1 MKKITLFHREAS
13 LRKLK
18 SIALICMFI
27 LFMFFTGMIFP
38 QSGDADS
45 IIESNQRFIISL
57 SFFGADDEEIGNG
70 TGFFIGEGVLVTNY
84 HLVSQALDAVGI
96 NFKGKKIKIEGLLAV
111 DKNFDIAILKTRGKS
126 KFITVGNSDE
136 LASGMK
142 IFALG
147 SDTTGAV
154 RADEGTVGNN
164 LELSSSQNIFDV
176 TIDAPENTS
185 GGPVLSQS
193 GQVLGV
199 LAYLDL
205 RTKIILPVNV
215 LKNLSQSG
223 TVTSLSS
230 STPEVFFETYDGA
243 NLRGR
248 IFLAL
253 DNSYQAE
260 SFLKKVVRLRPEEI
274 EVHNLLADI
283 YMGQRNYSLAE
294 STYKRIIELVP
305 NGDSGYFG
313 LGQVYLRSLKWQ
325 ESIDPF
331 QKAIDL
337 NGENKMSY
345 FYIGTAQYEL
355 RDFVKAAEFY
365 QKYIELNPKSTAE
378 AYKQLGISLFE
389 SQQFAEAAPAFQ
401 EALKA
406 IPEDITLN
414 YKLAQ
419 SLQKSEQYEEAEQVY
434 LMLTEISPKNLAAY
448 HNTIVL
454 MYDEAKLPE
463 KAVAAATQLV
473 EIDPNNAEAHFN
485 LGYMLIK
492 KKNFAEAAN
501 AFKKVIEID
510 PNMEYAYLQL
520 GYCYGQIKQFQ
531 NAVDMYEKLVE
542 IVPEN
547 TDAWMGIGYNN
558 MYQKK
563 WTPAVKPFLKAIEL
577 KPDNGSAYYNLGIC
591 YLNLKDN
598 FSARKIWE
606 TLSTID
612 KTLANKLYGFLK

>member
-1 MKKITLFHREAS
+1 MK
-13 LRKLK
+13 KLK
-18 SIALICMFI
+18 SVALICMFF
-27 LFMFFTGMIFP
+27 LFIFSMGMIFP

-45 IIESNQRFIISL
+45 ILESNQGFIISL
-57 SFFGADDEEIGNG
+57 SFFGAEDEEIGHG

-84 HLVSQALDAVGI
+84 HLVSQAFDAAGI

-111 DKNFDIAILKTRGKS
+111 DKNFDIAILKTKGKS
-126 KFITVGNSDE
+126 KFITVDNSDE

-147 SDTTGAV
+147 SDSFGEI
-154 RADEGTVGNN
+154 RADEGTVGNI
-164 LELSSSQNIFDV
+164 LELTSTQKIFDV
-176 TIDAPENTS
+176 TVDSPENIS
-185 GGPVLSQS
+185 GGPVFNQS

-199 LAYLDL
+199 LTFLDL
-205 RTKIILPVNV
+205 RTKFILPVNI

-223 TVTSLSS
+223 TVTPLSS
-230 STPEVFFETYDGA
+230 SPPEDYFETYEGA
-243 NLRGR
+243 NLAGR
-248 IFLAL
+248 TYLAL
-253 DNSYQAE
+253 GNSYQAE
-260 SFLKKVVRLRPEEI
+260 SFLKKIIKLKPEEI
-274 EVHNLLADI
+274 EVHNLLANI
-283 YMGQRNYSLAE
+283 YVGQRNYSLAE
-294 STYKRIIELVP
+294 STYKKIIELEP
-305 NGDSGYFG
+305 NGDSGYFELG
-313 LGQVYLRSLKWQ
+313 LVFLRSLKWQ

-331 QKAIDL
+331 QKAVDL
-337 NGENKMSY
+337 NAENKMAY
-345 FYIGTAQYEL
+345 FYIGNAQYEL
-355 RDFVKAAEFY
+355 RDFAKAAEFY
-365 QKYIELNPKSTAE
+365 KKYIELNPQDTAE

-419 SLQKSEQYEEAEQVY
+419 SYQKSEQYEKAEEVY
-434 LMLTEISPKNLAAY
+434 LMLTEISPKDRAAY

-473 EIDPNNAEAHFN
+473 ELDPNNAEAQFN

-492 KKNFAEAAN
+492 QKNFAEAVN
-501 AFKKVIEID
+501 VFKKVIEID

-520 GYCYGQIKQFQ
+520 GYCYGQLKQFQ
-531 NAVDMYEKLVE
+531 NAVGLYEKLVE

-547 TDAWMGIGYNN
+547 VDAWMGIGYNY

-563 WTPAVKPFLKAIEL
+563 WAPAVNPFLKAIEL

-606 TLSTID
+606 KLRSID
-612 KTLANKLYGFLK
+612 QSLANKLYGFIK

>member
-1 MKKITLFHREAS
+1 M
-13 LRKLK
+13 RKLK
-18 SIALICMFI
+18 SVALICTFI
-27 LFMFFTGMIFP
+27 LFMFSMGMIFP
-38 QSGDADS
+38 QSGDAES
-45 IIESNQRFIISL
+45 MVESNQSFIISL
-57 SFFGADDEEIGNG
+57 SFFGADGEETGYG

-111 DKNFDIAILKTRGKS
+111 DKNIDIAILKTRGKS
-126 KFITVGNSDE
+126 KFITVGNSEE

-142 IFALG
+142 IFAIG
-147 SDTTGAV
+147 SDSTGAL

-164 LELSSSQNIFDV
+164 LELTSAQNIFDV
-176 TIDAPENTS
+176 TVDSPENIS
-185 GGPVLSQS
+185 GGPVFNQS

-199 LAYLDL
+199 LTFLDL

-215 LKNLSQSG
+215 LKNLSLSG
-223 TVTSLSS
+223 TVTPLSS
-230 STPEVFFETYDGA
+230 STPEDYFETYDGA
-243 NLRGR
+243 ILAGR
-248 IFLAL
+248 IFLAI
-253 DNSYQAE
+253 DNSYRAE
-260 SFLKKVVRLRPEEI
+260 SFLKKVVKIRPEEI
-274 EVHNLLADI
+274 EVHNLLANI

-294 STYKRIIELVP
+294 STYKKIIELVP

-313 LGQVYLRSLKWQ
+313 LGLVYLRSLKWQ

-337 NGENKMSY
+337 NAENKMSY
-345 FYIGTAQYEL
+345 FYIGMAQYEL

-419 SLQKSEQYEEAEQVY
+419 SYQKSEQYEKAEQVY
-434 LMLTEISPKNLAAY
+434 LMLAEISPKNLAAY

-454 MYDEAKLPE
+454 MYDEAKLSE

>member
-45 IIESNQRFIISL
+45 IVESNQSYIISL

-136 LASGMK
+136 LVSGMK

-147 SDTTGAV
+147 SDTTGELRV
-154 RADEGTVGNN
+154 DEGTVGNI
-164 LELSSSQNIFDV
+164 LELSPTQKIFDV
-176 TIDAPENTS
+176 TVDSPENIC
-185 GGPVLSQS
+185 GGPVFNQS

-199 LAYLDL
+199 LTFLDL

-223 TVTSLSS
+223 TVTPLSS
-230 STPEVFFETYDGA
+230 STPEDYFETYDGA
-243 NLRGR
+243 ILAGR
-248 IFLAL
+248 IFLAI
-253 DNSYQAE
+253 DNSYRAE
-260 SFLKKVVRLRPEEI
+260 SFLKKVVKIRPEEI
-274 EVHNLLADI
+274 EVHNLLANI

-294 STYKRIIELVP
+294 STYKKIIELVP

-313 LGQVYLRSLKWQ
+313 LGQVYLRSMKWQ

-337 NGENKMSY
+337 NAENKMAY

-365 QKYIELNPKSTAE
+365 KKYIELNPQSTAE
-378 AYKQLGISLFE
+378 AYKQMGISLFE
-389 SQQFAEAAPAFQ
+389 SKQFAEAAPAFQ

-406 IPEDITLN
+406 IPEDITIN

-419 SLQKSEQYEEAEQVY
+419 SYQKSEQYEKAEQVY
-434 LMLTEISPKNLAAY
+434 LMLTEISPKDLAAY
-448 HNTIVL
+448 YNTIVM
-454 MYDEAKLPE
+454 MYDEAKLPD

-473 EIDPNNAEAHFN
+473 EIDPNNAEAQFN

-492 KKNFAEAAN
+492 QKNFAEAAN
-501 AFKKVIEID
+501 VFKKVIEID

-520 GYCYGQIKQFQ
+520 GFCYSQLKQYQ
-531 NAVDMYEKLVE
+531 NAVEVYERLVE

-547 TDAWMGIGYNN
+547 ADAWSGIGHSN
-558 MYQKK
+558 MQMKK
-563 WTPAVKPFLKAIEL
+563 WEPAVEPFKKVIEL
-577 KPDNGSAYYNLGIC
+577 RPDNGSAYYNLGIC

-612 KTLANKLYGFLK
+612 KTLANKLYGFIK